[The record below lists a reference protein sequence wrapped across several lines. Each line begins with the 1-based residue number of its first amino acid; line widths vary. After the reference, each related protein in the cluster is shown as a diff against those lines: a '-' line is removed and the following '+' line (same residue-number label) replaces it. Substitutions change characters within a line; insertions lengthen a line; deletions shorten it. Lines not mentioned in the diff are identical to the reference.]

1 MLNLL
6 NTIETLSNQSSMDVL
21 TLKANNHFSKR
32 GLSMNLD
39 NITKRKVSNY
49 LSNLNVDYA
58 LQLERLINSIKGEV
72 LKEEICIE
80 SLVNMDVHISVT
92 VWTITNNV
100 ITRNQLTKVSNGW
113 NRRGYFR
120 VQNRVVKK
128 IK

>member
-1 MLNLL
+1 
-6 NTIETLSNQSSMDVL
+6 
-21 TLKANNHFSKR
+21 
-32 GLSMNLD
+32 MNLD